1 MTRSLL
7 FQMDLN
13 KAGQDAAAVAA
24 VLDAGRYISAAG
36 TWALDQNTEARKW
49 MPDES
54 KADHDK
60 HLPVRHPGCF
70 HDVLGREVDWQ
81 CDSKPPSSP
90 ASTGAVCPE
99 QASGRLQAAKDQGG
113 QGERGH
119 GDQAA
124 RSGEQGPP
132 AAFPPG
138 RFGTSP
144 TGK

>member
-1 MTRSLL
+1 
-7 FQMDLN
+7 MDLD

-70 HDVLGREVDWQ
+70 HDLLRRVAG
-81 CDSKPPSSP
+81 
-90 ASTGAVCPE
+90 
-99 QASGRLQAAKDQGG
+99 
-113 QGERGH
+113 
-119 GDQAA
+119 
-124 RSGEQGPP
+124 
-132 AAFPPG
+132 F
-138 RFGTSP
+138 TSP
-144 TGK
+144 TGKWHLALTLHVEVQAASEAKGVAEKEFLAICDAFDGSVSNLKAALLAKARALFPVSIAHLTA